1 MTTNYC
7 IISNNKSKFLTKF
20 KGCILDK
27 RERDFIDGFKN
38 YLSIEKNFSEHT
50 LDAYC
55 SDIVAYILWLDG
67 ISCVDVDFN
76 KLREY
81 LHFIQR
87 FDYKK
92 TTIARKTASIRTF
105 YKYLFRERYTDS
117 NPALSLSAPKRP
129 KSLPK
134 FLTTEEVEKIL
145 NNVKIDTPAGFR
157 NKVILELLWATGM
170 RVSELSNLNFG
181 DLNLEENEIRVFG
194 KGAKERIVLVSQRAK
209 QYLEQYITTARKLIA
224 PEYNT
229 NEIND
234 NTPLFINST
243 GFRLQNKTIR
253 KAINDVVEKIELPK
267 KVTPHV
273 FRHSFATR
281 LIENGADLR
290 VVQELLGHA
299 GISNTQIYTHISMKH
314 MQEVYESAHPHS

>member
-1 MTTNYC
+1 MQETEKQY
-7 IISNNKSKFLTKF
+7 IEEF
-20 KGCILDK
+20 KT
-27 RERDFIDGFKN
+27 
-38 YLSIEKNFSEHT
+38 YLSVEKNFSEHT
-50 LDAYC
+50 LAAYA
-55 SDIVAYILWLDG
+55 SDIVSYILWLDNV
-67 ISCVDVDFN
+67 SCTNVDFN

-92 TTIARKTASIRTF
+92 TTIARKVASIRTF
-105 YKYLFRERYTDS
+105 YKFLFRERYIDS

-134 FLTTEEVEKIL
+134 FLTPEEVEQIL
-145 NNVKIDTPAGFR
+145 NNVKIETPAGFR
-157 NKVILELLWATGM
+157 NRVILELLWATGM
-170 RVSELSNLNFG
+170 RISELSNLNFG
-181 DLNLEENEIRVFG
+181 DLNLDENEIRVFG
-194 KGAKERIVLVSQRAK
+194 KGAKERIVLVSDRAK
-209 QYLEQYITTARKLIA
+209 GYLVQYINSARKLIA

-234 NTPLFINST
+234 DTPLFINNT
-243 GFRLQNKTIR
+243 GYRLQNKTVR
-253 KAINDVVEKIELPK
+253 KVINEIVEKIELPK

-273 FRHSFATR
+273 FRHSFATK

-314 MQEVYESAHPHS
+314 MKDVYEAAHPHSK

>member
-1 MTTNYC
+1 M
-7 IISNNKSKFLTKF
+7 NNTEKEYIESF
-20 KGCILDK
+20 KT
-27 RERDFIDGFKN
+27 
-38 YLSIEKNFSEHT
+38 YLSVEKNFSDHT
-50 LDAYC
+50 LKAYE
-55 SDIVAYILWLDG
+55 SDVVSYILWLDE
-67 ISCVDVDFN
+67 VDCTSVDFN

-92 TTIARKTASIRTF
+92 TTLARKVASIRTF
-105 YKYLFRERYTDS
+105 YKFLFRERYIDS
-117 NPALSLSAPKRP
+117 DPAISLSAPKRP

-134 FLTTEEVEKIL
+134 FLTPEEVEQIL

-157 NKVILELLWATGM
+157 NRVILELLWATGM
-170 RVSELSNLNFG
+170 RISELSNLNFG

-194 KGAKERIVLVSQRAK
+194 KGAKERIVLISDRAK
-209 QYLEQYITTARKLIA
+209 KYLEQYISNVRSLLA
-224 PEYNT
+224 PGYDIGEV
-229 NEIND
+229 ND
-234 NTPLFINST
+234 NSPLFINST

-253 KAINDVVEKIELPK
+253 TVINEIVEKIELPK

-273 FRHSFATR
+273 FRHSFATK

-299 GISNTQIYTHISMKH
+299 GISNTQIYTHISLKH
-314 MQEVYESAHPHS
+314 MKDVYESAHPHG

>member
-1 MTTNYC
+1 M
-7 IISNNKSKFLTKF
+7 
-20 KGCILDK
+20 
-27 RERDFIDGFKN
+27 
-38 YLSIEKNFSEHT
+38 EKNFSEHT
-50 LDAYC
+50 LNAYC
-55 SDIVAYILWLDG
+55 SDIVSYILWLNET
-67 ISCVDVDFN
+67 SCIDVDFN

-81 LHFIQR
+81 LYFIQR

-105 YKYLFRERYTDS
+105 YKYLFRERYIDS
-117 NPALSLSAPKRP
+117 NPAISLSAPKKP

-134 FLTTEEVEKIL
+134 FLTTDEIEKIL
-145 NNVKIDTPAGFR
+145 NNVKIETPAGFR
-157 NKVILELLWATGM
+157 NRVILELLWATGM

-194 KGAKERIVLVSQRAK
+194 KGAKERIVLISDRAK
-209 QYLEQYITTARKLIA
+209 QYLIQYINTARGLLA
-224 PEYNT
+224 PGYDIG
-229 NEIND
+229 EIND
-234 NTPLFINST
+234 NSPLFINNT

-253 KAINDVVEKIELPK
+253 NAINEVVEKIELPK

-273 FRHSFATR
+273 FRHSFATH

-290 VVQELLGHA
+290 VVQELLGHS

-314 MQEVYESAHPHS
+314 MQDVYDSAHPHA

>member
-1 MTTNYC
+1 MN
-7 IISNNKSKFLTKF
+7 
-20 KGCILDK
+20 
-27 RERDFIDGFKN
+27 ERDREYIEEFKTF
-38 YLSIEKNFSEHT
+38 LAVEKNFSEYT
-50 LDAYC
+50 VKAYT
-55 SDIVAYILWLDG
+55 SDIVSFILWFDNADCLKA
-67 ISCVDVDFN
+67 DFN

-92 TTIARKTASIRTF
+92 TTIARKVASIRTF
-105 YKYLFRERYTDS
+105 YKFLFRERYIDS
-117 NPALSLSAPKRP
+117 NPAISLSAPKRP

-134 FLTTEEVEKIL
+134 FLTPEEVEKIL
-145 NNVKIDTPAGFR
+145 NNVKIETPAGFR
-157 NKVILELLWATGM
+157 NRVILELLWATGM

-194 KGAKERIVLVSQRAK
+194 KGAKERIVLISNRAK
-209 QYLEQYITTARKLIA
+209 DYLKQYINSARKLIA
-224 PEYNT
+224 PEYDT
-229 NEIND
+229 GEIND
-234 NTPLFINST
+234 DTPLFINNT

-253 KAINDVVEKIELPK
+253 KAINETVEKIELPK

-273 FRHSFATR
+273 FRHSFATK

-314 MQEVYESAHPHS
+314 MRDVYETAHPHGAN

>member
-1 MTTNYC
+1 M
-7 IISNNKSKFLTKF
+7 
-20 KGCILDK
+20 DK
-27 RERDFIDGFKN
+27 KEKEFIEGFKN
-38 YLSIEKNFSEHT
+38 YLSVEKNFSDHT
-50 LDAYC
+50 LNAYC
-55 SDIVAYILWLDG
+55 SDIVSYILWLNG
-67 ISCVDVDFN
+67 TSCVDVDFN

-87 FDYKK
+87 FEYKK

-105 YKYLFRERYTDS
+105 YKYLFRERYIDS
-117 NPALSLSAPKRP
+117 NPTISLSAPKRP

-134 FLTTEEVEKIL
+134 FLTTDEIEKIL

-157 NKVILELLWATGM
+157 NRVILELLWATGM

-194 KGAKERIVLVSQRAK
+194 KGAKERIVLISDRAK
-209 QYLEQYITTARKLIA
+209 QYLIQYINTARKLLA
-224 PEYNT
+224 PGYDIGEVT
-229 NEIND
+229 GKSPI
-234 NTPLFINST
+234 FINNT
-243 GFRLQNKTIR
+243 GYRLQNKTIR
-253 KAINDVVEKIELPK
+253 TAINDVVEKIELPK

-273 FRHSFATR
+273 FRHSFATH

-314 MQEVYESAHPHS
+314 LQEVYDSAHPHA

>member
-1 MTTNYC
+1 MQESEKQY
-7 IISNNKSKFLTKF
+7 LEDF
-20 KGCILDK
+20 KT
-27 RERDFIDGFKN
+27 
-38 YLSIEKNFSEHT
+38 YLSVEKNFSDHT
-50 LDAYC
+50 LSAYS
-55 SDIVAYILWLDG
+55 SDIVSYILWLDNA
-67 ISCVDVDFN
+67 SCTEVDFN

-92 TTIARKTASIRTF
+92 TTIARKVAAIRTF
-105 YKYLFRERYTDS
+105 YKFLFRERYIDT
-117 NPALSLSAPKRP
+117 NPAISLSAPKRP

-134 FLTTEEVEKIL
+134 FLTPDEVEKIL
-145 NNVKIDTPAGFR
+145 NNVKIETPAGFR
-157 NKVILELLWATGM
+157 NRVILELLWATGM

-194 KGAKERIVLVSQRAK
+194 KGAKERIVLVSDRAK
-209 QYLEQYITTARKLIA
+209 DYLNQYINTARKLIA

-229 NEIND
+229 GEIND
-234 NTPLFINST
+234 DTPLFINNT
-243 GFRLQNKTIR
+243 GYRLQNKTIR
-253 KAINDVVEKIELPK
+253 KVINETVEKIELPK

-273 FRHSFATR
+273 FRHSFATK

-314 MQEVYESAHPHS
+314 MKDVYEAAHPHSK

>member
-1 MTTNYC
+1 MD
-7 IISNNKSKFLTKF
+7 SKEK
-20 KGCILDK
+20 
-27 RERDFIDGFKN
+27 EFIEGFKS
-38 YLSIEKNFSEHT
+38 YLSVEKNFSEHT
-50 LDAYC
+50 LNAYS
-55 SDIVAYILWLDG
+55 SDIISFILWLNG
-67 ISCVDVDFN
+67 KSCVDVDFN
-76 KLREY
+76 CLRDY

-105 YKYLFRERYTDS
+105 YKFLFRERFIDS
-117 NPALSLSAPKRP
+117 NPAISLSSPKRP

-134 FLTTEEVEKIL
+134 FLTTEEIEKIL
-145 NNVKIDTPAGFR
+145 NNIKIDTPAGFR

-181 DLNLEENEIRVFG
+181 DLNLDENEIRVFG

-209 QYLEQYITTARKLIA
+209 EYLIQYINTARKLIA
-224 PEYNT
+224 PDYNT
-229 NEIND
+229 NEINE
-234 NTPLFINST
+234 NSPLFINST

-253 KAINDVVEKIELPK
+253 NAINNVVAEIELPK

-314 MQEVYESAHPHS
+314 MQEVYDSAHPHS